1 MRDSCQPRNPFCDRQ
16 AGCEAGRLNSEQIN
30 QAGHSMLLLRLD
42 EELGFGPARPGDFGL
57 ILSRK
62 RRAAVNYPAGRANR
76 L

>member
-42 EELGFGPARPGDFGL
+42 EELGFGPARPGDFWSYIIPEKAGCSE
-57 ILSRK
+57 LS
-62 RRAAVNYPAGRANR
+62 GRSGQ
-76 L
+76 